1 MGDSQRLQLA
11 EVFLQEEVYA
21 AREKQAVRGALAAS
35 DGPGA
40 CGLGE
45 KAETGLDLSP
55 RGRELFDSL
64 FSGDLSTE
72 EAAAA
77 RGLIDAWV
85 TKQDAL
91 DRKRNHFLKD
101 FRHKHGFDR
110 GAYDEEQ
117 AGAYRRGLDAVNA
130 EVDAVR
136 AEFALRLIELV
147 EN

>member
-1 MGDSQRLQLA
+1 MEDSQRLQLA

-21 AREKQAVRGALAAS
+21 ARQKQAVRGAIAS
-35 DGPGA
+35 DDGPGA

-45 KAETGLDLSP
+45 KAETGLDLST

-64 FSGDLSTE
+64 FEGGLSTE
-72 EAAAA
+72 ETADA
-77 RGLIDAWV
+77 RKLIDSWV

-110 GAYDEEQ
+110 GAYDAEQ
-117 AGAYRRGLDAVNA
+117 AAAYRVGLDAVNA
-130 EVDAVR
+130 EVDMAR
-136 AEFALRLIELV
+136 AEFAQRLV
-147 EN
+147 SR